1 MPVETRKRKAAMA
14 KEAQAAKSAPPS
26 SSTPAI
32 KRQRSLP
39 VRAKEGDDGI
49 PSKDDVGSKP
59 PQNNVITFDD
69 CGNPDREL
77 AISAVEATDVS
88 EALEQEA
95 SDSDEAPEAVS
106 TSKVAKKMIE
116 SAQAFQKAAREQAAA
131 EKEKRRQ
138 RDALFKQQAS
148 VRKEA
153 EAGENTGLVVPGPI
167 VAPAGKKWMEQKPV
181 PDMLPLDYLTDS
193 SSEDGDEDRVDS
205 AASRQRKRK
214 RNVASVE
221 KRLSRESRGPRDQ
234 VVGSTIYR
242 VSKPLD
248 KRLAPK
254 ANKHSKSTKQLL
266 LKRGREPVKSR
277 SLGFAKR

>member
-1 MPVETRKRKAAMA
+1 
-14 KEAQAAKSAPPS
+14 
-26 SSTPAI
+26 
-32 KRQRSLP
+32 
-39 VRAKEGDDGI
+39 
-49 PSKDDVGSKP
+49 
-59 PQNNVITFDD
+59 
-69 CGNPDREL
+69 
-77 AISAVEATDVS
+77 
-88 EALEQEA
+88 
-95 SDSDEAPEAVS
+95 
-106 TSKVAKKMIE
+106 
-116 SAQAFQKAAREQAAA
+116 
-131 EKEKRRQ
+131 
-138 RDALFKQQAS
+138 
-148 VRKEA
+148 
-153 EAGENTGLVVPGPI
+153 
-167 VAPAGKKWMEQKPV
+167 MEQKPV